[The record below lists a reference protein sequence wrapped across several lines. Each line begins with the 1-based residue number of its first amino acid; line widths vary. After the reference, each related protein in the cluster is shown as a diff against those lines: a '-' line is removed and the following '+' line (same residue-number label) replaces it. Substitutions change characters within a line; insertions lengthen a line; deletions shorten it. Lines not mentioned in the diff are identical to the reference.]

1 MDSKFN
7 HKPMENLKKKLLP
20 LKLNKSQKRQRRKLL
35 TNQLN
40 KSLKLMMKSRR
51 KMLR

>member
-1 MDSKFN
+1 
-7 HKPMENLKKKLLP
+7 MESLRKKLQP

>member
-1 MDSKFN
+1 
-7 HKPMENLKKKLLP
+7 MESLRKKLQP
-20 LKLNKSQKRQRRKLL
+20 LKLNKSQKRQRRRLL

>member
-7 HKPMENLKKKLLP
+7 HKSMENPRKKLLP
-20 LKLNKSQKRQRRKLL
+20 LKLNKSQKRQRRRLL

-40 KSLKLMMKSRR
+40 KSLKLMMRSRR

>member
-1 MDSKFN
+1 
-7 HKPMENLKKKLLP
+7 MESLRKKLLP
-20 LKLNKSQKRQRRKLL
+20 LKLNKSQKRQTRRLL

-40 KSLKLMMKSRR
+40 KSLRLTMKSRR

>member
-1 MDSKFN
+1 
-7 HKPMENLKKKLLP
+7 MESLRKKLLP
-20 LKLNKSQKRQRRKLL
+20 LKLNKNQKRQRRKLL

-40 KSLKLMMKSRR
+40 KSLRLTMKSRR

>member
-1 MDSKFN
+1 
-7 HKPMENLKKKLLP
+7 MESLRKKLQP
-20 LKLNKSQKRQRRKLL
+20 LKLNKSQKRQTRRLL

-40 KSLKLMMKSRR
+40 KSLRLTMKSRR